1 MVLLLH
7 CGIDKKFSYFCKVSK
22 KWDNMQSLSHFFRF
36 FSLFF
41 VFFAIKNHQKGKT
54 W

>member
-7 CGIDKKFSYFCKVSK
+7 CGIDKNFSYFCKVSK

-41 VFFAIKNHQKGKT
+41 FFAIKNHQKGKT